1 MTDATKT
8 RRAVKTGRAGVIFD
22 RDGVLIVDHGY
33 VGEVERLEWMPGA
46 RHAIGRLNAV
56 GIAVAVAT
64 NQSGVA
70 RGYFDEA
77 AVDRLHAVMRGDLA
91 AEGAHIDAIYV
102 CPFLADA
109 PVERYA
115 HPDHPDR
122 KPNPGMVLRAIA
134 DLNLDPARTVLIGDK
149 TSDMEAATRGGVNGA
164 LFPGGDLEAFVLSLG
179 VLAPSDPK

>member
-46 RHAIGRLNAV
+46 RQAIRRLNAAGV
-56 GIAVAVAT
+56 VVAVAT

-70 RGYFDEA
+70 RGYFDEV
-77 AVDRLHAVMRGDLA
+77 AVDCLHAVMRADLTA
-91 AEGAHIDAIYV
+91 DGAYIDAIYV

-109 PVERYA
+109 PVTRYA

-134 DLNLDPARTVLIGDK
+134 DLDLDPTRTVLIGDK
-149 TSDMEAATRGGVNGA
+149 PSDVEAATRGGVAGA
-164 LFPGGDLEAFVLSLG
+164 LFPGGDLEAFVLALG
-179 VLAPSDPK
+179 VLAP

>member
-1 MTDATKT
+1 M
-8 RRAVKTGRAGVIFD
+8 IFD